1 MADLYDQVNADQ
13 DIFRRL
19 AGKIPGF
26 SGYVER
32 ENRRAADKIL
42 RESIADSYEQIWK
55 QVTNVQKDL
64 ANNGAFDL
72 IDDMEEAATK
82 LRTFID
88 KVRTASYG
96 NTGFFDAIKIKSPEL
111 QRLYEFDLA
120 LVSRADEI
128 SAAVETVR
136 AALGG
141 DDLATPVRALIDL
154 SRDLVATFEGR
165 RAVITEEATLAES
178 EGDAVEAAPAA
189 EAETSAAD
197 DATPSVG
204 SQMDAE
210 ADADDSAPAE

>member
-1 MADLYDQVNADQ
+1 MADFYDQVNADQ

-32 ENRRAADKIL
+32 ENRRAADKVL
-42 RESIADSYEQIWK
+42 RESIADSYEQLWK

-72 IDDMEEAATK
+72 IDDMEEVAMK

-128 SAAVETVR
+128 GSAVEAVR
-136 AALGG
+136 AAVGG
-141 DDLATPVRALIDL
+141 DDLGTPVRALIDL

-165 RAVITEEATLAES
+165 RAVITEEA
-178 EGDAVEAAPAA
+178 APAVADAGEAIAPASA
-189 EAETSAAD
+189 EGEPAGESPA
-197 DATPSVG
+197 SIG
-204 SQMDAE
+204 SMMDAE
-210 ADADDSAPAE
+210 ADAEDDSAPAE